1 MFPNIICVFVFL
13 FCIFVIHFVCSVFLH
28 CFVYCFS
35 YCLSFCIYVVGSKS
49 FRPDIQKPRQMEK
62 AAGKYIVPSM
72 VRLITDVKSVLK

>member
-1 MFPNIICVFVFL
+1 MVFKRLRLL
-13 FCIFVIHFVCSVFLH
+13 FAKEWTDPDGSGH
-28 CFVYCFS
+28 CFFKS
-35 YCLSFCIYVVGSKS
+35 SLFIIRYVVGSKS